1 MKKIFF
7 LGAFILASN
16 FMFAQNME
24 AATKR
29 AEART
34 ESMSSSLQLTAE
46 QKERVKQLL
55 TGIEMKME
63 AVNAEPSFTADQRAE
78 QVQGNKN
85 AEMQILKEILTEE
98 QYARHEASLKAGT
111 RKVGAK
117 TDAPVIKQKATN

>member
-111 RKVGAK
+111 REVGAK